1 MTNPDEDAATLLPGA
16 VVPTTTGTPTTPP
29 RQTVPFQMLPH
40 VGIGELTGFIE
51 RLYGLGG
58 REDLYD
64 LARDLQLEADE
75 LLPLA
80 EAADLLGFGD
90 IQEGDVL
97 LTPEGIEFAEAG
109 VQEEKTL
116 FRRQALPHIVL
127 LGQILR
133 ELKSAPDHRLQ
144 EDHLLEQ
151 LETCFSPAEARRQL
165 DTVIDWGR
173 YAELFGYDDEAGEF
187 FLEDDPQ

>member
-1 MTNPDEDAATLLPGA
+1 
-16 VVPTTTGTPTTPP
+16 
-29 RQTVPFQMLPH
+29 MLPH

-64 LARDLQLEADE
+64 LARDLQLEADDCC
-75 LLPLA
+75 LWPRLPIFSA
-80 EAADLLGFGD
+80 SGHPGRRY
-90 IQEGDVL
+90 L

-151 LETCFSPAEARRQL
+151 LEACFSPARGAEQL

-173 YAELFGYDDEAGEF
+173 YSELFGYDDEAGEF
-187 FLEDDPQ
+187 FLEDEPQL